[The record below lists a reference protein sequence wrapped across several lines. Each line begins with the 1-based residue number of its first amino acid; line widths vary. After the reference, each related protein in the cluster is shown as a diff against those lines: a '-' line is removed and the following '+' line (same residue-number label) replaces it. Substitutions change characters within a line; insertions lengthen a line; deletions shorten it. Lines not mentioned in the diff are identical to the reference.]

1 MSLDDGQ
8 FYVSYTDHVGSR
20 VVSQRCTIDRSDV
33 PPRAGP
39 CDVVRVNADG
49 SAPAILASHPANE
62 AVQGIV
68 SSQVIIRQNLNGNG
82 YLIAVPVT
90 GGVERL
96 LMTMTDNEFVQLVT
110 DDLLV
115 IRRPS
120 GTWTLDLNGT
130 LKQIG
135 TVNGESGFIAVGNAY
150 SLNKGAAVWCMPLDG
165 QGQAVRIAETGRVL
179 GAL

>member
-1 MSLDDGQ
+1 
-8 FYVSYTDHVGSR
+8 VSYADHVGSR

-39 CDVVRVNADG
+39 CDVVSVNTDR

-68 SSQVIIRQNLNGNG
+68 GSQVMIRRNLSGNDQ
-82 YLIAVPVT
+82 LITVPVT

-115 IRRPS
+115 IRWPS

-130 LKQIG
+130 LNQIG
-135 TVNGESGFIAVGNAY
+135 TVNGESGLSSWGMRTA
-150 SLNKGAAVWCMPLDG
+150 
-165 QGQAVRIAETGRVL
+165 
-179 GAL
+179 